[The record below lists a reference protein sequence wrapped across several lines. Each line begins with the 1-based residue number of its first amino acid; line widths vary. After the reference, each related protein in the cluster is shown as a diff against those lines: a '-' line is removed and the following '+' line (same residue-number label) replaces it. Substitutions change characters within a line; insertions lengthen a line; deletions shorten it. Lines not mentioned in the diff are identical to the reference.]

1 MQSQATDQERD
12 RLSALLLDAEQ
23 RLAKVP
29 ELEVKIADLERE
41 LKQTRDERESARQ
54 ELHQLDQV
62 SMYGRRMLRLVRP
75 AIVPLRKAR
84 RRLHR

>member
-1 MQSQATDQERD
+1 MQSEATDKDRE

-23 RLAKVP
+23 RLAQVP
-29 ELEVKIADLERE
+29 ELEVRIADLERE
-41 LKQTRDERESARQ
+41 LETTRSERDAARR

-84 RRLHR
+84 RRLRG